1 MLTPLV
7 FFLVDL
13 QRAMKQQQWQQEA
26 DDAIPPPSQTMSM
39 SMSMSMPPL
48 TPRRTNRATFA
59 PPEPQPEPEALI
71 EEPPCPF
78 VDDAP
83 VPVPVAAPGVSS
95 PRLFSSMSPRSDAGH
110 LSSTLSLSVRT
121 NDLFSS
127 SSASALCNSPLG
139 TSYG

>member
-1 MLTPLV
+1 
-7 FFLVDL
+7 
-13 QRAMKQQQWQQEA
+13 MKQQQWQQEA
-26 DDAIPPPSQTMSM
+26 DDAIPPPTMSM
-39 SMSMSMPPL
+39 SMAMSMPMPPL

-59 PPEPQPEPEALI
+59 PPQPEPEPEPEALM

-83 VPVPVAAPGVSS
+83 LPVPMAVAAPVVSS
-95 PRLFSSMSPRSDAGH
+95 PRLFSSSPRHDMGH